1 MKRKIAALANTGV
14 KRQKATLLRADTSD
28 LPEQASDLPEQ
39 ASDLPQQASDLPQ
52 QASLL
57 GIPVELRLQILELL
71 LPDIHH
77 TPECNHTTLPH
88 TIKTE
93 HNHEHCRSFT
103 LKLPLRRDEAK
114 CWPKILLANRQ
125 IYNEGKSQMHKDK
138 SVEIRINPN
147 EVTMCS
153 KKYCTQHFEGQ
164 YWAAKYFQTQLAHFT
179 TVKLAVSLTLQ
190 DIVSNAPGRRLRT
203 NQKFTQMKLV
213 VCELAHALAA
223 LKGLTVI
230 DVTVNVHF
238 EEKLYTDMEEALGM
252 DIAELLQDHHMKEL
266 IGRSVVWLLGPF
278 NQIHNLKTAD
288 YGVGITG
295 LKNPPVITWNS
306 GLVKFLNEVATQSIS
321 RRSGRARGNPIA
333 RPEDQDLDFSDFL
346 Q

>member
-147 EVTMCS
+147 E
-153 KKYCTQHFEGQ
+153 
-164 YWAAKYFQTQLAHFT
+164 TQLAHFT